1 MQGGTHRFQFVRSGG
16 VDQVAIRNGADIAQL
31 ETLDQKLWLALACP
45 AKGIELDEKTL
56 TFLDSDADG
65 RIRAADVLAAI
76 RWLKDALRSLDVLV
90 PGDDALRIDS
100 LNDKTDLGSALIKT
114 ARALLSTLGKS
125 GSDALSS
132 ADLAAAEKQ
141 FAERPKNGDGVIPPE
156 VVSDAQVAQVV
167 RDILGALGSAHDRSG
182 KAGINRDKLDA
193 FFAEAAQV
201 IAWHE
206 KGQSTAAIVSLGA
219 DPGALS
225 ASVRAVAA
233 KVDDYF
239 TRCRMAAYDT
249 RAAALL
255 SGGDADYQGL
265 STQELSPSAAALLRL
280 PLARIEAGRALPLVD
295 GVNPAWAAALG
306 ALRSTATTL
315 LGKPVSTLN
324 EADWQAMR
332 SALSAYE
339 AWQAE
344 KPATPVAGLAVERL
358 REIVASPAKDAIGTL
373 ISEDAA
379 EESTHT
385 NLQALHKLVLFH
397 RDFVKLLNNFVN
409 FSQFYSRSGA
419 MFQAGTLYLDGRSCD
434 LCVRVADAGKHAALA
449 GLSKS
454 YLAYCDCTRPG
465 GEKMTI
471 VAAFTAGDADHL
483 MVGRNGVFYDRQGR
497 DWDATITSLIQN
509 PISIRQAFWA
519 PYKNFVRLVEEQVAK
534 RAAAAEAESNAKVAS
549 AATATATSDQTKT
562 PPPAKEPPKK
572 IDIGAVAA
580 IGVAVGGIATFLS
593 SILALFFGLGWWM
606 PAGFL
611 ALMLMIS
618 APSMLI
624 AWLKLRQRN
633 LGPLLDANGWA
644 VNGRVRINVPF
655 GGALTALATIPLTAQ
670 RSLRDPYLEKGTPWR
685 LYLFLIVIVSLGGL
699 WYFGKLDEYLP
710 AHIKRATVLGT
721 LDPAQ
726 PTSQAPA
733 APPQAPAPTP
743 PPAT

>member
-167 RDILGALGSAHDRSG
+167 RDILGALGSVHDRSG

-379 EESTHT
+379 EDATHT
-385 NLQALHKLVLFH
+385 NLQVLHKLVLFH

>member
-167 RDILGALGSAHDRSG
+167 RDILGALGSVHDRSG

>member
-1 MQGGTHRFQFVRSGG
+1 MQSGTHRFQFVRSGG
-16 VDQVAIRNGADIAQL
+16 VDQVAIRNGADITQL

-90 PGDDALRIDS
+90 PGEDALRIDS

-132 ADLAAAEKQ
+132 ADLATAEKQ
-141 FAERPKNGDGVIPPE
+141 FAERAKNGDGVIPPE

-167 RDILGALGSAHDRSG
+167 RDILGALGSVNDCSG

-206 KGQSTAAIVSLGA
+206 KGQSSAAIVSLGA

-225 ASVRAVAA
+225 ASVRTAAA

-265 STQELSPSAAALLRL
+265 STQELSPSAAALSRL

-324 EADWQAMR
+324 EADWQALR
-332 SALSAYE
+332 GALSAYE

-344 KPATPVAGLAVERL
+344 KPATPVAGLPIERL
-358 REIVASPAKDAIGTL
+358 REIMASQAKDAIGTL
-373 ISEDAA
+373 IAEDAA
-379 EESTHT
+379 EEATHT

-419 MFQAGTLYLDGRSCD
+419 VFQAGTLYLDGRSCD

-593 SILALFFGLGWWM
+593 SILALFFGMGWWM

-670 RSLRDPYLEKGTPWR
+670 RSLRDPYLEKGRPWR
-685 LYLFLIVIVSLGGL
+685 LYLFLILVVSLGGL

-710 AHIKRATVLGT
+710 AHIKRATVLGA

-726 PTSQAPA
+726 PTSAAPA
-733 APPQAPAPTP
+733 ATPVPPATTP
-743 PPAT
+743 PPVT